1 MEKKNNIGTALE
13 LRDFTLRGFTLN
25 MESRRL
31 PHSLA
36 SVIVH
41 SVLRYGS
48 LSPKLGLSVGLLAKP
63 ALHKQS
69 RKSENTNSMAWQFS
83 FCQK

>member
-1 MEKKNNIGTALE
+1 MEKKNNIGTVLE

-41 SVLRYGS
+41 LS
-48 LSPKLGLSVGLLAKP
+48 LTL
-63 ALHKQS
+63 
-69 RKSENTNSMAWQFS
+69 RKSVAQIRPFGRVIGKTCFA
-83 FCQK
+83 

>member
-1 MEKKNNIGTALE
+1 MEKKNNIGTVLE

-31 PHSLA
+31 NSLA

-41 SVLRYGS
+41 RVLRYGS

-69 RKSENTNSMAWQFS
+69 RKSENNNSMAWQFS
-83 FCQK
+83 F